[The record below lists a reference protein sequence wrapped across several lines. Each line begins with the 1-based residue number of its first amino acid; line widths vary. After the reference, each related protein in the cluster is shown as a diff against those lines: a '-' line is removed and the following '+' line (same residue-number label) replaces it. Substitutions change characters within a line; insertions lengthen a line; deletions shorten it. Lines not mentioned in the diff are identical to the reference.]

1 MTTPRVALVHDW
13 LTGMRGGEK
22 VLEHFADMFP
32 DAPIYTLLHVPGSVS
47 PTIESHPIHVSPLRK
62 LPRAATNYRHY
73 FPLMPWF
80 LEQLKIEPVDLVLS
94 TSSCVAK
101 SARAPAGARHASY
114 VFSPMRYLY
123 DRYDDYFSS
132 GRAGLA
138 TRVAMRL
145 VRGPMQ
151 RWDGRTAARVD
162 SMVGI
167 SRFIAERIRQA
178 YGRAVPVIHPP
189 VDCTRFAAARRA
201 PEDYYLMVT
210 ALVPYKSVDVAIEAF
225 RELDRRLV
233 VVGSGPMLR
242 RLQRD
247 CPPNV
252 ELRGWVDDAELPS
265 LVAGCRAF
273 LFPNV
278 EDFGIAP
285 VEAMAAGRPVIAL
298 AAGGALD
305 TIRDLD
311 HYRTG
316 ALPGPL
322 GPTGLFHDG
331 ATPKELARAVRRFE
345 REEAAFSPD
354 DCREWAKTFDGPT
367 FRKKARAWIQAVL
380 EGKEQELIS
389 SPSLERSPASADSGT
404 PRHTTSS
411 PPATTRGAAGPAKDG
426 FERGKERTVRNR

>member
-1 MTTPRVALVHDW
+1 MSNPRVALVHDW

-47 PTIESHPIHVSPLRK
+47 RTIERHPIHVSPLQK
-62 LPRAATNYRHY
+62 MPRAASHYRHY
-73 FPLMPWF
+73 FPLMPW
-80 LEQLKIEPVDLVLS
+80 LVEQLKIEPVDLVLS

-101 SARAPAGARHASY
+101 SVRAPAGARHASY

-123 DRYDDYFSS
+123 DRYDDYFSA

-138 TRVAMRL
+138 TRIGMRL

-151 RWDGRTAARVD
+151 RWDTRTANRVH

-167 SRFIAERIRQA
+167 SRFIAERIQNV
-178 YGRAVPVIHPP
+178 YGRVVPVIHPP

-210 ALVPYKSVDVAIEAF
+210 ALVPYKSVDVAVEAF
-225 RELDRRLV
+225 RGLDRKLV

-242 RLQRD
+242 RLQKI

-265 LVAGCRAF
+265 LVAGCKAS

-311 HYRTG
+311 HWRTG
-316 ALPGPL
+316 VLKGEL
-322 GPTGLFHDG
+322 GPTGLFHEG
-331 ATPKELARAVRRFE
+331 ASPKDLARAVRRFE
-345 REEAAFSPD
+345 KEEAVFSSN
-354 DCREWAKTFDGPT
+354 DCQSWARTFDGPS
-367 FRKKARAWIQAVL
+367 FRARIRHWLDAVL
-380 EGKEQELIS
+380 EGKEPASIS
-389 SPSLERSPASADSGT
+389 SPFLERSPASVDSGT
-404 PRHTTSS
+404 PRHKASAPPKATS
-411 PPATTRGAAGPAKDG
+411 ATAEQGKDG
-426 FERGKERTVRNR
+426 SGRGKERIVRNP